1 MDIDKTFGIRLRI
14 FRKHRGI
21 SQEKLAEYANRS
33 VEAISNLER
42 GLSLPS
48 YEMIMAL
55 ADALAIPAADFF
67 QTEGETP
74 ARAEL
79 ISTLLAAV
87 SKLSD
92 RDLDVAVELLTAL
105 NRRRE

>member
-1 MDIDKTFGIRLRI
+1 MEIDKTFGIRLRI

-21 SQEKLAEYANRS
+21 SQEKLAELANKS
-33 VEAISNLER
+33 VEAVSNLER

-55 ADALAIPAADFF
+55 AGALTIPATDFF
-67 QTEGETP
+67 QTAGETP
-74 ARAEL
+74 ERAEL
-79 ISTLLAAV
+79 VSKLLATT

-92 RDLDVAVELLTAL
+92 RDLGVAVELVSTLSH
-105 NRRRE
+105 RKQ